1 MIRFARFPLV
11 FLSVALCMSMAFAQT
26 SGTSHADVQKLLSDL
41 ENVPADAPI
50 AAVTAILEKI
60 KGVAGT
66 LTTELLALQEDSGEP
81 ILRDDFFVDKS
92 EKPYVQKL
100 TIRDTQLFPVA
111 AAIIA
116 DGMLTV
122 AKNDHPDAVGY
133 LNDWSTEEQLII
145 SRLSK
150 IQTPNGAKIWSEF
163 LKEWRNEVTRLE
175 SDRFRDALFQAAYSI
190 LRIGAGIEKQHVD
203 NVRKRIAQG
212 GGATGSGTSTTG
224 VSTADRYP
232 HLYHRH
238 TRIMLRIQRHH
249 SRW

>member
-1 MIRFARFPLV
+1 MVRIFRYPCV
-11 FLSVALCMSMAFAQT
+11 FLAVVLCTSMAVAQP
-26 SGTSHADVQKLLSDL
+26 SGTSHAELQKLLTDL
-41 ENVPADAPI
+41 ENVPATAPI
-50 AAVTAILEKI
+50 TTVTAILEKI
-60 KGVAGT
+60 KGVSGT
-66 LTTELLALQEDSGEP
+66 LTTELLALQEESGEP

-116 DGMLTV
+116 DGMITV
-122 AKNDHPDAVGY
+122 AKKDHPDAVGY
-133 LNDWSTEEQLII
+133 LNDWSTQEQLIV

-150 IQTPNGAKIWSEF
+150 IQTANGAKIWSEF

-175 SDRFRDALFQAAYSI
+175 SDRFRDALVQAAYSI
-190 LRIGAGIEKQHVD
+190 LRVGAGIEKQHVD
-203 NVRKRIAQG
+203 NVRKRIDQG
-212 GGATGSGTSTTG
+212 GTTTGGYTSTTG
-224 VSTADRYP
+224 ISTADRYP

-249 SRW
+249 ARW